1 MGECTIRL
9 GYAPF
14 LIAIAFRRVGSAWG
28 PTDLNWSLGLDDL
41 IWREIRSR
49 PKTKSKIDL
58 DENLGFQ
65 SNLMKIRS
73 QHLFTSY

>member
-1 MGECTIRL
+1 MNWI
-9 GYAPF
+9 Y
-14 LIAIAFRRVGSAWG
+14 
-28 PTDLNWSLGLDDL
+28 DLNWSLRLDYL

-49 PKTKSKIDL
+49 PKAKSKIDL

-73 QHLFTSY
+73 QHLFTMEIAF

>member
-1 MGECTIRL
+1 MNWI
-9 GYAPF
+9 Y
-14 LIAIAFRRVGSAWG
+14 
-28 PTDLNWSLGLDDL
+28 DLNWSLRLDYL

-49 PKTKSKIDL
+49 SKAKSKIGF

-73 QHLFTSY
+73 QHLFTIEIAL

>member
-1 MGECTIRL
+1 MNWIYG
-9 GYAPF
+9 
-14 LIAIAFRRVGSAWG
+14 
-28 PTDLNWSLGLDDL
+28 LNWSFELDYL

-49 PKTKSKIDL
+49 PKTKSKIGL

-73 QHLFTSY
+73 QHLFTIEIAF

>member
-1 MGECTIRL
+1 MNWM
-9 GYAPF
+9 YD
-14 LIAIAFRRVGSAWG
+14 S
-28 PTDLNWSLGLDDL
+28 NWSLGLDYL

-49 PKTKSKIDL
+49 PKAKSKIGF

-73 QHLFTSY
+73 QHLFTMEISF

>member
-1 MGECTIRL
+1 MNWI
-9 GYAPF
+9 YD
-14 LIAIAFRRVGSAWG
+14 S
-28 PTDLNWSLGLDDL
+28 NWSLGLDYL

-49 PKTKSKIDL
+49 PKAKSKIGL

-73 QHLFTSY
+73 

>member
-1 MGECTIRL
+1 MNWI
-9 GYAPF
+9 YD
-14 LIAIAFRRVGSAWG
+14 S
-28 PTDLNWSLGLDDL
+28 NWSLGLDYL

-49 PKTKSKIDL
+49 PKVKSKIGL

-73 QHLFTSY
+73 QHLFAMEIAF

>member
-1 MGECTIRL
+1 MNWI
-9 GYAPF
+9 Y
-14 LIAIAFRRVGSAWG
+14 
-28 PTDLNWSLGLDDL
+28 DLNWSFGLKDL

-49 PKTKSKIDL
+49 PKVKSKIGL

-73 QHLFTSY
+73 QHLFTMEIVF

>member
-1 MGECTIRL
+1 MNWI
-9 GYAPF
+9 YD
-14 LIAIAFRRVGSAWG
+14 S
-28 PTDLNWSLGLDDL
+28 NWSLGLDYL

-49 PKTKSKIDL
+49 SKAKSKIGL

-73 QHLFTSY
+73 QHLFTMEIAF